1 MQYEIQI
8 YTAQKDLQ
16 MPVVSVIIDRPTTT
30 ETIFCLL
37 QILEKNY
44 EYLRIRLGFNRYKPG
59 VRVFD
64 YVGKHHLPDDDFI
77 KQAAL
82 DFLSEKYLAVTP
94 REYTANIYI
103 PRIGEDP
110 PRTEASVS
118 VRSAPES
125 AISDL
130 KQAINNEYDYIY
142 KHLDLKNNLP
152 VIHII
157 QRFPNGTACYADES
171 IRDAIRKFLIE
182 KYVEKTQEEISNG
195 QNNI

>member
-44 EYLRIRLGFNRYKPG
+44 EYLRIRLGLDRYKPG
-59 VRVFD
+59 VRVFLH
-64 YVGKHHLPDDDFI
+64 VSIPPLPGDDTI

-103 PRIGEDP
+103 PRIGEYT
-110 PRTEASVS
+110 PRTEVSVS
-118 VRSAPES
+118 VHSTPES

-130 KQAINNEYDYIY
+130 TQALNCEYDYIH
-142 KHLDLKNNLP
+142 KHLYLKNNLP
-152 VIHII
+152 VIYII
-157 QRFPNGTACYADES
+157 QRFPDGTACYANES

-182 KYVEKTQEEISNG
+182 KYVEKTQEENSNG